1 MSTETPERPD
11 DEPLGTDP
19 VQDGEEFADDEP
31 ETPDEEDDVA
41 VEDEE
46 PDEEDGSD
54 DKTDRPHSDK
64 EQREGRD

>member
-1 MSTETPERPD
+1 MSTDTPERPD
-11 DEPLGTDP
+11 GDLIGADP
-19 VQDGEEFADDEP
+19 VEDGEEFADDEP

-54 DKTDRPHSDK
+54 DRVDRPHSDK
-64 EQREGRD
+64 EKREGRD